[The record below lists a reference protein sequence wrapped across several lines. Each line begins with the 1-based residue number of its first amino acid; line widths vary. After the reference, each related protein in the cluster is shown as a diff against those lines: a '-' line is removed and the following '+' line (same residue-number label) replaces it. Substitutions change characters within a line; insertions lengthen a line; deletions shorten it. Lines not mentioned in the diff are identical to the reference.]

1 MRHAAWLALDVAYRG
16 TVDMIRRR
24 SLALLATLA
33 APLPLRAQ
41 EIWAPSRPVRL
52 VVPFAAGGLTDILA
66 RGLTDGLSA
75 RLGQPVVVENRAGAA
90 GNIAGETVARAPA
103 DGHTVLVASQGVIL
117 LNSALFQRL
126 PYDPDRDFVPLA
138 IMAHQPNL
146 FVVNPRVLPVSNI
159 AELIQAAR
167 SRPGGVPGGS
177 PGTASFAHINLELL
191 RYRAGVELPHVAF
204 RGSAPMLTAL
214 LGGDIPFG
222 VDAVGTSL
230 PLVRDGRLRAL
241 AVGSA
246 ERLRALPDIPAV
258 AETLPGFDASA
269 WYGLFAHSATPEG
282 ALARL
287 DREIRAVMASEPYR
301 RLLDERLAEPVPD
314 TRAQLA
320 TRLERERQVWREVV
334 RVSGA
339 RAE

>member
-1 MRHAAWLALDVAYRG
+1 
-16 TVDMIRRR
+16 MISRR
-24 SLALLATLA
+24 SFALLATAA

-41 EIWAPSRPVRL
+41 GAWAPARPVRL

-66 RGLTDGLSA
+66 RGLADGLSG
-75 RLGQPVVVENRAGAA
+75 RLGQSVVVENRAGAA
-90 GNIAGETVARAPA
+90 GNIAAEAVARAPA
-103 DGHTVLVASQGVIL
+103 DGHTLLVASQGIIL

-126 PYDPDRDFVPLA
+126 SYDPDRDFVPLS
-138 IMAHQPNL
+138 ILAHQPNL
-146 FVVNPRVLPVSNI
+146 FVVNPNVLPVSSI
-159 AELIQAAR
+159 AELIEAAR
-167 SRPGGVPGGS
+167 TRPGGVPGGS

-191 RYRAGVELPHVAF
+191 RYRANVEIPHVAF
-204 RGSAPMLTAL
+204 RGSSPMLTAL
-214 LGGDIPFG
+214 IAGDIPFG
-222 VDAVGTSL
+222 VDAAGTSL
-230 PLVRDGRLRAL
+230 PQVREGRIRAL

-269 WYGLFAHSATPEG
+269 WYGIFAHSGTPEPV
-282 ALARL
+282 LARL
-287 DREIRAVMASEPYR
+287 DDDIRAVLASEQYR
-301 RLLDERLAEPVPD
+301 RLLEDRIAEPVPD

-320 TRLERERQVWREVV
+320 ARLERERQVWREVV

>member
-1 MRHAAWLALDVAYRG
+1 
-16 TVDMIRRR
+16 MIRRR
-24 SLALLATLA
+24 SLAVLAALA

-41 EIWAPSRPVRL
+41 DAWAPTRTVRL

-66 RGLTDGLSA
+66 RGLTEGLAA

-90 GNIAGETVARAPA
+90 GNIAAEAVARAPA
-103 DGHTVLVASQGVIL
+103 DGHTLLIATQGIIL

-126 PYDPDRDFVPLA
+126 SYEPDRDFVPLA
-138 IMAHQPNL
+138 LLAHQPNL

-167 SRPGGVPGGS
+167 TRPGGVPGGS

-191 RYRAGVELPHVAF
+191 RYRAGFEMPHVAF
-204 RGSAPMLTAL
+204 RGSSLMLTAL
-214 LGGDIPFG
+214 LAGDIPFG
-222 VDAVGTSL
+222 VDAAGTSL
-230 PLVRDGRLRAL
+230 PLVRDGRIRAL

-258 AETLPGFDASA
+258 SETLPGFDASA
-269 WYGLFAHSATPEG
+269 WYGVFAHSGTPEP

-287 DREIRAVMASEPYR
+287 DQEIRAVLASEQYR
-301 RLLDERLAEPVPD
+301 RLLDERMAEPVPD
-314 TRAQLA
+314 TRPQLV
-320 TRLERERQVWREVV
+320 TRMERERQVWREVV
-334 RVSGA
+334 RASGA

>member
-1 MRHAAWLALDVAYRG
+1 MH
-16 TVDMIRRR
+16 MIRRR

-41 EIWAPSRPVRL
+41 DAWAPSRTVRL

-66 RGLTDGLSA
+66 RGLTGGLSA

-90 GNIAGETVARAPA
+90 GNIAAEAVARAPA
-103 DGHTVLVASQGVIL
+103 DGHTLLVASQGVIL

-138 IMAHQPNL
+138 MLAHQPNL

-159 AELIQAAR
+159 AELIEAAR
-167 SRPGGVPGGS
+167 TRPGGVPGGS

-191 RYRAGVELPHVAF
+191 RHRAGVEMPHVGF
-204 RGSAPMLTAL
+204 RGSSLMLTAL
-214 LGGDIPFG
+214 LAGDIPFG
-222 VDAVGTSL
+222 VDAAGTSL
-230 PLVRDGRLRAL
+230 PLVRDGRIRAL

-258 AETLPGFDASA
+258 SETLPGFDASA
-269 WYGLFAHSATPEG
+269 WYGVFAHSATP
-282 ALARL
+282 APVLAQL
-287 DREIRAVMASEPYR
+287 DEHIRAVLASEQYR
-301 RLLDERLAEPVPD
+301 RLLEERIAEPMPD
-314 TRAQLA
+314 TRPQLV
-320 TRLERERQVWREVV
+320 TRLERERVVWREVV

>member
-1 MRHAAWLALDVAYRG
+1 
-16 TVDMIRRR
+16 MIRRR
-24 SLALLATLA
+24 SLAVLAALA

-41 EIWAPSRPVRL
+41 DAWAPTRTVRL

-66 RGLTDGLSA
+66 RGLTEGLAA

-90 GNIAGETVARAPA
+90 GNIAAEAVARAPA
-103 DGHTVLVASQGVIL
+103 DGHTLLIATQGIIL

-126 PYDPDRDFVPLA
+126 SYDPDRDFVPLA
-138 IMAHQPNL
+138 LLAHQPNL

-167 SRPGGVPGGS
+167 TRPGGVPGGS

-191 RYRAGVELPHVAF
+191 RYRAGVEMPHVAF
-204 RGSAPMLTAL
+204 RGSSLMLTAL
-214 LGGDIPFG
+214 LAGDIPFG
-222 VDAVGTSL
+222 VDAAGTSL
-230 PLVRDGRLRAL
+230 PLVRDGRIRAL

-258 AETLPGFDASA
+258 SETLPGFDASA
-269 WYGLFAHSATPEG
+269 WYGVFAHSGTPEP

-287 DREIRAVMASEPYR
+287 DQEIRAVLASEQYR
-301 RLLDERLAEPVPD
+301 RLLDERMAEPVPD
-314 TRAQLA
+314 TRPQLV
-320 TRLERERQVWREVV
+320 TRMERERQVWREVV
-334 RVSGA
+334 RASGA